1 VNQPLNVIATA
12 TADAGGPYA
21 ICGETTI
28 TLNANANGGGQWTG
42 GAGTYSDATLVDAI
56 YTPLASEVGT
66 IVSLMWTT
74 NDPDGTTGPCTS
86 ADDAA
91 TITISTPATSTPLSS
106 LTICSSSTAPLQV
119 TTTPA
124 TGSWSGGAGTYANY
138 QSATTTYTPVA
149 ADVNATNLNLV
160 WTTSDPDG
168 TGPCQPITVNQPLN
182 VIATATADAGGPYA
196 ICGETAITLNA
207 NANGGGQW
215 TGGAGTYSDA
225 TLVDAIYTPL
235 SSEVGTIVSLMWT
248 TNDPDGTTGP
258 CTAADDD
265 ATITISTP
273 ANITAFNPL
282 TICSSD
288 VAQLA
293 AVSTPASGAWTT
305 AGGTGTF
312 LNALNSQT
320 TYTPGLNET
329 GQVQII
335 WTTADPDGLTGPCNA
350 VSETLELNVL
360 QTSIAEIYS
369 TYSVCANGVVSVSAQ
384 ENGMGEWVVEPANAG
399 HFADSSMSST
409 QFIPSVDL
417 YTAQTLEIKWTTFD
431 PDGNG
436 PCVYDADST
445 DVGILPVPQINLAAD
460 YAIPCGDEISATVS
474 TYQNA
479 TYTFNWNPQ
488 AGLIQPTQLITPVI
502 QDNEYILSVTDANFC
517 SNADTTVVDA
527 IALYNMAS
535 AADAQT
541 CLYVPVELS
550 GIAANGQGPFTYEW
564 VLTEEVS
571 ASAMGDNYADFV
583 FDDYIL
589 EDSVLAITFL
599 VSDNFGC
606 TDDTVLSVTVFALPA
621 IDPGQ
626 SYDLCED
633 SPAFTLTNFSPQP
646 ASGISGIW
654 SPGIAVNPAQIGVNS
669 VTYTYTFT
677 DNNGC
682 VNDSSMVV
690 AIHEVP
696 QPEALIPPVACV
708 DTPVPLDNN
717 SSCTTCG
724 SVSFQWDFGVVN
736 GTSTAV
742 EPSFVYGMNELGL
755 HTIELIATSAFGCDD
770 TIQTQVDVVLP
781 PVPLFVTTY
790 NQPSC
795 APLAVDITNATD
807 TAGLYLSYLWTIQD
821 VGNYTSFLPP
831 NVVLQQGDS
840 ILDYTIELMVENV
853 CGQFATETV
862 VSVLPQP
869 VADILTS
876 TVYGCTPLVVDFINE
891 SVGLPDAIEWDF
903 GDGTFS
909 GMDTPPP
916 HTFLTDTTIT
926 IYHLAVALENECGV
940 DTFFQEITVLP
951 NTVNALFSSEPS
963 SGCSPLVVTFTDF
976 STGASQRNFTLC
988 DGATNSGQTFTHT
1001 FTEPGA
1007 CEIQLV
1013 ADNGCSFDTAS
1024 VSIFI
1029 IQSPEPTIVADN
1041 SYCTHEPIEFTAAN
1055 VGAEMLSWN
1064 FDDGSPPSTGN
1075 PINHT
1080 YASPGD
1086 YEVELVAS
1094 NNLFGV
1100 LCEGSAVVPVHVS
1113 PNPQAEFSIP
1123 VSYGCSPFEVCFN
1136 NLSGTSDPNMLL
1148 SYQWNFDGLN
1158 TSVSQSPCFTYLN
1171 ESGELMYQTITL
1183 EVSAMDIQYMQTCIS
1198 DTSLNIL
1205 VMPQP
1210 VSDFEMASDYTC
1222 YYPIELTT
1230 INTTTGGGAYQWQ
1243 LNGQDAGQFTNGL
1256 FPINDLGV
1264 YTVDLIA
1271 MNQYGCTD
1279 ISSQE
1284 FNSFPL
1290 PTLDFTFD
1298 LNDGCAP
1305 LMVQFENLS
1314 TGNNT
1319 YVWNLDDGTEANVQD
1334 VIHQYNFPGTY
1345 DVMLIGTTENN
1356 CTDTLT
1362 IEDPIRVYPVPVANF
1377 IFAPEEVNILNPQ
1390 MTFEETGFG
1399 GNYYHWDFND
1409 GSEDYGAIVNHS
1421 FNTPYYHAVTLTA
1434 YNQYGCT
1441 DDITKNVFVTDYLTV
1456 YVPSAFTPDDDNIND
1471 NFRPELGGKELV
1483 TRYKFWI
1490 TDRWGNVLFET
1501 NDLDSPW
1508 TGNIRGGEYYASPD
1522 IYIWNVEAELKNGE
1536 EREYNGHVT
1545 LVR

>member
-1 VNQPLNVIATA
+1 
-12 TADAGGPYA
+12 
-21 ICGETTI
+21 
-28 TLNANANGGGQWTG
+28 
-42 GAGTYSDATLVDAI
+42 
-56 YTPLASEVGT
+56 
-66 IVSLMWTT
+66 
-74 NDPDGTTGPCTS
+74 
-86 ADDAA
+86 
-91 TITISTPATSTPLSS
+91 
-106 LTICSSSTAPLQV
+106 
-119 TTTPA
+119 
-124 TGSWSGGAGTYANY
+124 
-138 QSATTTYTPVA
+138 
-149 ADVNATNLNLV
+149 
-160 WTTSDPDG
+160 
-168 TGPCQPITVNQPLN
+168 
-182 VIATATADAGGPYA
+182 
-196 ICGETAITLNA
+196 
-207 NANGGGQW
+207 
-215 TGGAGTYSDA
+215 
-225 TLVDAIYTPL
+225 
-235 SSEVGTIVSLMWT
+235 
-248 TNDPDGTTGP
+248 
-258 CTAADDD
+258 
-265 ATITISTP
+265 
-273 ANITAFNPL
+273 
-282 TICSSD
+282 
-288 VAQLA
+288 
-293 AVSTPASGAWTT
+293 
-305 AGGTGTF
+305 
-312 LNALNSQT
+312 
-320 TYTPGLNET
+320 
-329 GQVQII
+329 
-335 WTTADPDGLTGPCNA
+335 
-350 VSETLELNVL
+350 
-360 QTSIAEIYS
+360 
-369 TYSVCANGVVSVSAQ
+369 
-384 ENGMGEWVVEPANAG
+384 
-399 HFADSSMSST
+399 
-409 QFIPSVDL
+409 
-417 YTAQTLEIKWTTFD
+417 
-431 PDGNG
+431 
-436 PCVYDADST
+436 
-445 DVGILPVPQINLAAD
+445 
-460 YAIPCGDEISATVS
+460 
-474 TYQNA
+474 
-479 TYTFNWNPQ
+479 
-488 AGLIQPTQLITPVI
+488 
-502 QDNEYILSVTDANFC
+502 
-517 SNADTTVVDA
+517 
-527 IALYNMAS
+527 
-535 AADAQT
+535 
-541 CLYVPVELS
+541 
-550 GIAANGQGPFTYEW
+550 
-564 VLTEEVS
+564 
-571 ASAMGDNYADFV
+571 
-583 FDDYIL
+583 
-589 EDSVLAITFL
+589 
-599 VSDNFGC
+599 
-606 TDDTVLSVTVFALPA
+606 
-621 IDPGQ
+621 
-626 SYDLCED
+626 
-633 SPAFTLTNFSPQP
+633 
-646 ASGISGIW
+646 
-654 SPGIAVNPAQIGVNS
+654 
-669 VTYTYTFT
+669 
-677 DNNGC
+677 
-682 VNDSSMVV
+682 MVV

-988 DGATNSGQTFTHT
+988 
-1001 FTEPGA
+1001 
-1007 CEIQLV
+1007 
-1013 ADNGCSFDTAS
+1013 
-1024 VSIFI
+1024 
-1029 IQSPEPTIVADN
+1029 
-1041 SYCTHEPIEFTAAN
+1041 
-1055 VGAEMLSWN
+1055 
-1064 FDDGSPPSTGN
+1064 GSPPSTGN

-1409 GSEDYGAIVNHS
+1409 GSEDL
-1421 FNTPYYHAVTLTA
+1421 TLLRM
-1434 YNQYGCT
+1434 
-1441 DDITKNVFVTDYLTV
+1441 YLLQ
-1456 YVPSAFTPDDDNIND
+1456 I
-1471 NFRPELGGKELV
+1471 
-1483 TRYKFWI
+1483 I
-1490 TDRWGNVLFET
+1490 
-1501 NDLDSPW
+1501 
-1508 TGNIRGGEYYASPD
+1508 
-1522 IYIWNVEAELKNGE
+1522 
-1536 EREYNGHVT
+1536 
-1545 LVR
+1545 